1 MEPTTPPEGR
11 HEDPFPT
18 PFPSGRVYKDGESS
32 PLRPDAGRKG
42 NGGSVRAGDDK
53 DKRYSHRKSGSQS
66 SVSECDLPTTPTS
79 SNLDPHAGGK
89 IRMSDSHHLQRPPPP
104 QHSLQSGGGRT
115 GEADEPQQQQQPQ
128 HEHDAEIVKKL
139 LTLDESRLSDLSAE
153 FTSTTLALALKTL
166 RRVNGSLQQHK
177 EKISRLELKNQLL
190 TLQAHESAQRYEV
203 ENSIVKREV
212 ERLRLDQQRR
222 QQDDATAAETYRR
235 RLCKA
240 KIRLRD
246 AEKELVDR
254 DLEIDKL
261 KRRLREGR
269 AKRDSL
275 AEQAQQY
282 ANAHQGKANGLET
295 LGMLAS
301 QVLSQNNSAAASPN
315 LNTTSPVSAPK
326 RLMSPVTFVSK
337 PDLPTTEKRRRH
349 SSASTITIPSDDD
362 GEHGP
367 YDDPNATVEEE
378 DDDDDE
384 EDYGFRAPVSPQSK
398 ESTVAKLKTPQSS
411 PKKISKTTT

>member
-32 PLRPDAGRKG
+32 PLLRPGPDAG
-42 NGGSVRAGDDK
+42 NGRGGADK
-53 DKRYSHRKSGSQS
+53 DGRYGHRKSGSQS
-66 SVSECDLPTTPTS
+66 SVSEYDLPTTPTS
-79 SNLDPHAGGK
+79 SNLDPHAGGR
-89 IRMSDSHHLQRPPPP
+89 IRASDIQRLPPPPP
-104 QHSLQSGGGRT
+104 QPSGGGRA
-115 GEADEPQQQQQPQ
+115 GEAEVPLHQMELVDG
-128 HEHDAEIVKKL
+128 EIVGKL
-139 LTLDESRLSDLSAE
+139 LALDETRLSDLSAE

-166 RRVNGSLQQHK
+166 RRVHGSLQQHK
-177 EKISRLELKNQLL
+177 EKLSRLELKNQLL

-246 AEKELVDR
+246 AEKELVER

-282 ANAHQGKANGLET
+282 ANANAHQTNANATGLET

-315 LNTTSPVSAPK
+315 PNVATSPVGAPK
-326 RLMSPVTFVSK
+326 RLMSPLTFVSK

-362 GEHGP
+362 TDDRHAP

-378 DDDDDE
+378 EEE
-384 EDYGFRAPVSPQSK
+384 EDEDNREPVSPRSK
-398 ESTVAKLKTPQSS
+398 EPTIAKLKTPQSS

>member
-18 PFPSGRVYKDGESS
+18 PFPSGRVYKDGEGS
-32 PLRPDAGRKG
+32 PLRADAGR
-42 NGGSVRAGDDK
+42 NGGSGRAGDDNNGRRRRR
-53 DKRYSHRKSGSQS
+53 RYSHRKSGSQS
-66 SVSECDLPTTPTS
+66 SVSDCDLPTTPT

-89 IRMSDSHHLQRPPPP
+89 IRMSDSHQRPP
-104 QHSLQSGGGRT
+104 QSGGGGGRADAGVAT
-115 GEADEPQQQQQPQ
+115 AYEAD
-128 HEHDAEIVKKL
+128 HDDDTDIVKKL

-212 ERLRLDQQRR
+212 ERLRLNQQRR
-222 QQDDATAAETYRR
+222 QQDDETAAETYRR

-246 AEKELVDR
+246 SEKELIER

-282 ANAHQGKANGLET
+282 AYAHQGNATGLET

-326 RLMSPVTFVSK
+326 RLMSPVTFVTK
-337 PDLPTTEKRRRH
+337 PELPTTEKRRRH
-349 SSASTITIPSDDD
+349 SSASTITIPSDDENGRD
-362 GEHGP
+362 
-367 YDDPNATVEEE
+367 DDPNATVEEG
-378 DDDDDE
+378 DDDDDQEEEE
-384 EDYGFRAPVSPQSK
+384 EDDDNRQQPVSPRSK
-398 ESTVAKLKTPQSS
+398 ESTIAKLKTPQSS